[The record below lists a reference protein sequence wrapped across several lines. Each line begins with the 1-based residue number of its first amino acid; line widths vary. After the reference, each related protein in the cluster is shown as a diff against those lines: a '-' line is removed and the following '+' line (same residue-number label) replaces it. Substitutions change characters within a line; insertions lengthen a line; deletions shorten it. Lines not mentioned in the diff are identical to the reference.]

1 MTPGTFFPKMAAWK
15 SMIVNCFTPLSYP
28 VLVMFSLFVDFSV
41 KHNLM
46 VKNQPQIVKD
56 FSDILQKH
64 EMMLLLG
71 KTI

>member
-1 MTPGTFFPKMAAWK
+1 
-15 SMIVNCFTPLSYP
+15 MIVHCFTPLSYP

-46 VKNQPQIVKD
+46 VKNQPQIAKD

-71 KTI
+71 KTTQRQVRFVNLK

>member
-1 MTPGTFFPKMAAWK
+1 
-15 SMIVNCFTPLSYP
+15 MIVNCFTPLSYP
-28 VLVMFSLFVDFSV
+28 VLVMFSLFVDFSL

-71 KTI
+71 KTT